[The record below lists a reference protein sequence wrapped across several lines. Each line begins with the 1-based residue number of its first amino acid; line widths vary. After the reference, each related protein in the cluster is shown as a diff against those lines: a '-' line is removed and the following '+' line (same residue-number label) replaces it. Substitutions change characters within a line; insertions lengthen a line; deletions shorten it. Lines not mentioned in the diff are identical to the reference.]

1 MSDTV
6 LDTRVEEKYRNEGQL
21 SGISTY
27 PHFMDEKIRI
37 KKGEVTCL
45 RSSVELFI
53 QHFIKLTF
61 IVLPADY
68 KDTVTDTVFNYKSI
82 TVYSRAPQK
91 KPDESFYCY
100 SSKGTYV
107 HKENTLWTIL
117 VSLQT
122 SLKFIHLSTYLGG
135 SLERC

>member
-21 SGISTY
+21 SGISIY

-45 RSSVELFI
+45 RSSIELFI
-53 QHFIKLTF
+53 QHFIQLTF
-61 IVLPADY
+61 IVLPADN

-91 KPDESFYCY
+91 NLMKVFTVIPPKAPMYT
-100 SSKGTYV
+100 KKT
-107 HKENTLWTIL
+107 
-117 VSLQT
+117 
-122 SLKFIHLSTYLGG
+122 
-135 SLERC
+135 RCGQS